1 MGRALGMIET
11 RGLIGSIE
19 AADAMLKSADVS
31 LLRQEKVDAALVTVL
46 IQGDV
51 SAVQAAVEAGSA
63 AAARVGEL
71 VSAHVIPH
79 PDEEV
84 GNVLFKDKKEEA
96 PKPAEPVV
104 KQEETVSTET
114 AIAQPE
120 ENTVEE
126 NTSAPQKPGRKNLPK
141 E

>member
-1 MGRALGMIET
+1 MAKAMGMIET

-19 AADAMLKSADVS
+19 AADAMLKAADVS
-31 LLRQEKVDAALVTVL
+31 LLKQEKIDAALVTVL

-51 SAVQAAVEAGSA
+51 GAVQAAVDAGRE

-84 GNVLFKDKKEEA
+84 GKTLLQSTEKKAVEKSQQTLTNEKQQLPEPQEKKTGKKNKA
-96 PKPAEPVV
+96 ESADKPAAE
-104 KQEETVSTET
+104 K
-114 AIAQPE
+114 
-120 ENTVEE
+120 
-126 NTSAPQKPGRKNLPK
+126 
-141 E
+141 

>member
-84 GNVLFKDKKEEA
+84 GKVLFTDKKEEA

-104 KQEETVSTET
+104 KQEGTVSTESALT
-114 AIAQPE
+114 PPE
-120 ENTVEE
+120 ETTVEE
-126 NTSAPQKPGRKNLPK
+126 NTTAPQKPGKKNPPK

>member
-19 AADAMLKSADVS
+19 AADAMLKSADVT

-46 IQGDV
+46 IKGDV

-84 GNVLFKDKKEEA
+84 GRVLFTDKKEEA
-96 PKPAEPVV
+96 PKAAEPVV
-104 KQEETVSTET
+104 KQEEIASTKT

-126 NTSAPQKPGRKNLPK
+126 NTSAPQKPGRKNPPK

>member
-19 AADAMLKSADVS
+19 AADAMLKASDVS
-31 LLRQEKVDAALVTVL
+31 LLKQEKVDAALVTVL
-46 IQGDV
+46 VQGDV
-51 SAVQAAVEAGSA
+51 SAVQAAVDAGSA

-84 GNVLFKDKKEEA
+84 GNVLFKKKEEPAKNEA
-96 PKPAEPVV
+96 PAVKQSDGGEAEQADAQNDSMQEPAAEPPMNDSEKNPP
-104 KQEETVSTET
+104 KQ
-114 AIAQPE
+114 
-120 ENTVEE
+120 
-126 NTSAPQKPGRKNLPK
+126 
-141 E
+141 

>member
-1 MGRALGMIET
+1 MARALGMIET

-84 GNVLFKDKKEEA
+84 GNVLFPVKKEVA
-96 PKPAEPVV
+96 PEPAEPVV
-104 KQEETVSTET
+104 KQEETVSTEP
-114 AIAQPE
+114 ADSKPVD
-120 ENTVEE
+120 NTIEE
-126 NTSAPQKPGRKNLPK
+126 NTSTPQKPGRKNPPK

>member
-19 AADAMLKSADVS
+19 AADAMLKAADVS
-31 LLRQEKVDAALVTVL
+31 LLKQEKVDAALVTVL
-46 IQGDV
+46 VQGDV
-51 SAVQAAVEAGSA
+51 SAVQAAVDAGSA

-84 GNVLFKDKKEEA
+84 GNVLFKKKEEPARNEA
-96 PKPAEPVV
+96 PAVKQANGGEAEQAEAQEDSKQEQAAEPSMNDSE
-104 KQEETVSTET
+104 KNP
-114 AIAQPE
+114 PE
-120 ENTVEE
+120 
-126 NTSAPQKPGRKNLPK
+126 Q
-141 E
+141 